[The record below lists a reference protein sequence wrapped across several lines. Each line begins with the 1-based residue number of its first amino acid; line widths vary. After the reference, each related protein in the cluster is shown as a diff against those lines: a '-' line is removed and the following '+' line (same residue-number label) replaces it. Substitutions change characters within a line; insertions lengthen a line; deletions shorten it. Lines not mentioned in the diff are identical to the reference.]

1 MNWRGRRGSSNIQD
15 SRGQRS
21 AGSSRSSA
29 RGGSA
34 GAAGLGRLLM
44 MLPGS
49 GKTKIIIILVV
60 IGGMWLF
67 GINPLSFLMGGGS
80 AGISGD
86 YQQQNDA
93 SSSDTLFNMVSV
105 VLADTEEVWDEV
117 FREQLGREYPKP
129 RMNIFTGSVESGC
142 GYASSQV
149 GPFYCPLDRKI
160 YIDLG
165 FYTELHEKFDAP
177 GDFAMAYVV
186 AHEVG
191 HHIQNVLGTLDEVQ
205 RRKATMSEEEAN
217 ALQVR
222 VELQADYYAGMW
234 AHFASNYDDLL
245 SEGDLEEAIN
255 AAEAIGDDMIQ
266 KRTRGYVVPESFTHG
281 TSEQRKRW
289 LLKGFRSGQIKNGDT
304 FSARNL

>member
-1 MNWRGRRGSSNIQD
+1 
-15 SRGQRS
+15 
-21 AGSSRSSA
+21 
-29 RGGSA
+29 
-34 GAAGLGRLLM
+34 M